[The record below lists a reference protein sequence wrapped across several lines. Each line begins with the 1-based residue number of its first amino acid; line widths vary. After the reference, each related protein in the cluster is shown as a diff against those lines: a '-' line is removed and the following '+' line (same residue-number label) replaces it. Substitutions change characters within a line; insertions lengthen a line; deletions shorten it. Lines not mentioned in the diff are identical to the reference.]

1 MGMIGWCDMKR
12 LKFICL
18 LLLLLI
24 VPNHV
29 LAVNEV
35 NVYLFYQDSCDICKQ
50 EKIYLEALKERY
62 PNMRVYSYE
71 VGDSSNY
78 EMMQKAKNLYQET
91 RSGVPFTVIGDSS
104 YLGFSQNNKALF
116 QKKVYEYS
124 KTKYENKLGNLLGI
138 SYRNDL
144 EGEVKEYT
152 KNDDYKIEETSGKP
166 NTTTTNKKSGY
177 DKYKVSI
184 YLIASGVILAIVA
197 YFIHILEKRGRI

>member
-1 MGMIGWCDMKR
+1 MKR
-12 LKFICL
+12 LNFICL

-50 EKIYLEALKERY
+50 EKVYLEALKERY

-104 YLGFSQNNKALF
+104 YLGYISVVFWHRRKRLCLLKLLF
-116 QKKVYEYS
+116 
-124 KTKYENKLGNLLGI
+124 
-138 SYRNDL
+138 
-144 EGEVKEYT
+144 
-152 KNDDYKIEETSGKP
+152 
-166 NTTTTNKKSGY
+166 
-177 DKYKVSI
+177 
-184 YLIASGVILAIVA
+184 ILAFAEELLLVLA
-197 YFIHILEKRGRI
+197 HILMFLSMRCSCETEPCLILKVIS